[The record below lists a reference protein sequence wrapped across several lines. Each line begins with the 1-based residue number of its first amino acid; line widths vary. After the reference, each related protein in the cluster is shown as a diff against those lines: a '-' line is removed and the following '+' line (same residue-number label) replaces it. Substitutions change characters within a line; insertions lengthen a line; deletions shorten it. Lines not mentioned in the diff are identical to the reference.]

1 MAVYDVSGTQ
11 EDCYPNTTV
20 LINRFDIRNQKQ
32 LSLVEQKLVT
42 GLAAQLEQEVTFENV
57 DFAFYKGLHK
67 ALFGDLYDWAG
78 TVRTITIAKKGT
90 VFCRAEAIEQIA
102 DACFSKLKQ
111 QNYLNGLNRE
121 AFIDKLTVL
130 YDDLNML
137 HPFREGNGRTL
148 RLFITLL
155 VRNTG
160 RKIFFDRCDADLLT
174 IATIQAAQGAKDL
187 LHQVF
192 SDIIEDR

>member
-1 MAVYDVSGTQ
+1 M
-11 EDCYPNTTV
+11 
-20 LINRFDIRNQKQ
+20 
-32 LSLVEQKLVT
+32 
-42 GLAAQLEQEVTFENV
+42 
-57 DFAFYKGLHK
+57 
-67 ALFGDLYDWAG
+67 
-78 TVRTITIAKKGT
+78 
-90 VFCRAEAIEQIA
+90 
-102 DACFSKLKQ
+102 
-111 QNYLNGLNRE
+111 
-121 AFIDKLTVL
+121 
-130 YDDLNML
+130 NML